1 MDDFHILIADDEEE
15 LVQTLLERL
24 QIRGI
29 KATGVTSGKAAI
41 EAVRNNVDAFA
52 AVLLD
57 VKMPRM
63 SGISVMR
70 EIKKIKPALEVIL
83 ITGHGSVKDAEEGI
97 SEGAF
102 DYLMKPVDI
111 NRLLTILKS
120 AAQKSGGSGE

>member
-29 KATGVTSGKAAI
+29 KATGVTSGRAAI
-41 EAVRNNVDAFA
+41 EAVENDAFA

-63 SGISVMR
+63 SGM
-70 EIKKIKPALEVIL
+70 
-83 ITGHGSVKDAEEGI
+83 
-97 SEGAF
+97 
-102 DYLMKPVDI
+102 
-111 NRLLTILKS
+111 
-120 AAQKSGGSGE
+120 